1 MIDRLIGNLEITS
14 LRRFAR
20 FSLSIRTRRHH
31 SVQQDEQ
38 FLKLFDYLQKHRLL
52 IQTFNDAY
60 NLYHLCGRTNQV
72 PGDVAEFGVF
82 KGGTARLLCEV
93 KGSRPLHLFDTF
105 DLFGGMP
112 EVQQG
117 IDIHRPGDFKEAKFN
132 DVKALL
138 SDFKDVN
145 FYPGFFPDSAKD
157 LGARGVKFS
166 FVHLDV
172 DIYQST
178 LDGLKFFYPKVSPG
192 GMLVSHD
199 YRFLQC
205 KGVRKAFD
213 EFFLDKPE
221 LVLELW
227 DTQALVI
234 KH

>member
-1 MIDRLIGNLEITS
+1 MLDRLIGNLEITS
-14 LRRFAR
+14 LRRFPK
-20 FSLSIRTRRHH
+20 FSISIRTRRHH
-31 SVQQDEQ
+31 AVQHDER
-38 FLKLFDYLQKHRLL
+38 FLKLFDRLQKGKLL

-60 NLYHLCGRTNQV
+60 NVYHFCGRTARV

-112 EVQQG
+112 AVQKG
-117 IDIHRPGDFKEAKFN
+117 IDIHRQGDFKEAKLN
-132 DVKALL
+132 DVKTLL
-138 SDFKDVN
+138 ADFPDVN
-145 FYPGFFPDSAKD
+145 FYPGFFPDSAKS
-157 LGARGVKFS
+157 LGERNTRFS

-178 LDGLKFFYPKVSPG
+178 LDGLKFFYPRLSPG

-213 EFFLDKPE
+213 EFFSDKPE
-221 LVLELW
+221 SVLELW

-234 KH
+234 KQ